1 MDKISKENI
10 KRLKKDKKYDE
21 IFVKYGIKAYKKYVP
36 LRYRIQDQIKLQ
48 EEGKYEDIYNKYGKE
63 EYSRILTKAMYDDI
77 KQERGI
83 GKAIIW
89 RIKSGIAKTD
99 KKVGI
104 ISSLSFLS
112 LSSMIVNTSE
122 GAINENAKQYKNEI
136 NEYNE
141 NISDYAKNV
150 KAMNLSDTQIFM
162 KVMDDMW
169 KNIKGYAEPEKDI
182 HGFLELDLA
191 TKDGYGVCRNMASDI
206 AKKLNEINHNYNAR
220 TMFVKMGNQGDY
232 EISDI
237 HRNIYETNQTIVEE
251 CEQSEENEKKDKLIQ
266 NIVGNHMVTLVDVQ
280 KDNLT
285 IVLDPTNPAIGIYYE
300 GKIIMLNSKGKDFEA
315 KEYFNAIMNGYEGVV
330 NTVGGYIDS
339 YKKPNLSFEEIEQ
352 KYGLKAQN
360 KALKEVRAMDIA
372 NKTIEEN
379 DFLNSL
385 KVEVSNN
392 IVQKENHHEN
402 ERIKKDVGR
411 EF

>member
-136 NEYNE
+136 NEYYE

-206 AKKLNEINHNYNAR
+206 AKKLNEEGVLSPMMYRKA
-220 TMFVKMGNQGDY
+220 QGLY
-232 EISDI
+232 KPNTSMAG
-237 HRNIYETNQTIVEE
+237 RRSYWQSFTI
-251 CEQSEENEKKDKLIQ
+251 D
-266 NIVGNHMVTLVDVQ
+266 VGNHMVTLVDVQ